1 MATLLREVLAAFENT
16 RQPLT
21 LNQLAHELDISPGM
35 LEGML
40 DYWVHKGR
48 LREVGGERCTTCGS
62 AGNCPFVPR
71 MPRSYELVTGEDPPP
86 CPSNQ
91 CCSSG
96 RD

>member
-21 LNQLAHELDISPGM
+21 LNQLARELDISPGM
-35 LEGML
+35 LEGIL

-48 LREVGGERCTTCGS
+48 LREVGGESCTACGS

-71 MPRSYELVTGEDPPP
+71 MPRSYELVTGEEPPP
-86 CPSNQ
+86 CPSNS
-91 CCSSG
+91 CCSSRG
-96 RD
+96 D